1 MSYSE
6 NALVEQPTIALFAEL
21 GWRMV
26 SVMEEVFGPSGT
38 LGRET
43 SGDLG
48 AERRDDA
55 DVLAKRETAVRWCRQ
70 AGSGRYG
77 NVRHKA
83 VEMRPDSA

>member
-48 AERRDDA
+48 AERAGR
-55 DVLAKRETAVRWCRQ
+55 CRCAGEAGNGGQVVQ
-70 AGSGRYG
+70 AGRQWKIRQRTAQSRG
-77 NVRHKA
+77 NA
-83 VEMRPDSA
+83 P